1 MAQGRSP
8 LLDEIV
14 QSTTRR
20 SAMAF
25 CSWRLLINVWDYRV
39 EQSHPEYNLDNMFL
53 NPVMRDELQLQSHY
67 IESLRKERHE

>member
-1 MAQGRSP
+1 
-8 LLDEIV
+8 
-14 QSTTRR
+14 
-20 SAMAF
+20 MAF